1 MNETT
6 SSPANQ
12 GVVSKP
18 WLYRCFTKAT
28 ISTGDQRQYGPR
40 WVTSRRA
47 LLRVYDDRL
56 ECGNWMIPYAGM
68 TDAVLYSF
76 RSSFLRI
83 PGYVLTVTTP
93 EKTYHFGLNGWG
105 KFWNG
110 ELPFPV
116 RREQGQLKFSG
127 FSIALRI
134 LLLVYLL
141 YALGTWLSSLGW
153 GPPSGQ

>member
-1 MNETT
+1 MER
-6 SSPANQ
+6 A
-12 GVVSKP
+12 VVNGKP

-47 LLRVYDDRL
+47 LLRVYEDRL
-56 ECGNWMIPYAGM
+56 ECGNWKIPYGEV

-76 RSSFLRI
+76 RSTFLRI
-83 PGYVLTVTTP
+83 PGYILTVTTP

-105 KFWNG
+105 KFWKG

-116 RREQGQLKFSG
+116 RRERGQLKFTW
-127 FSIALRI
+127 FSVAVRV
-134 LLLVYLL
+134 LLLAYLL
-141 YALGTWLSSLGW
+141 YAMGTWLWSLGW
-153 GPPSGQ
+153 QTPSGQ